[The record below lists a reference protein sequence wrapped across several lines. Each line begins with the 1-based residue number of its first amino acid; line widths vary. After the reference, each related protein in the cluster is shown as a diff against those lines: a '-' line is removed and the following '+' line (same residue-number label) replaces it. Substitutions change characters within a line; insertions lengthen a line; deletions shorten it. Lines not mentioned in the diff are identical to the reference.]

1 MTNALIPN
9 PQTPLTDFVEKAAGL
24 RVLVIGDI
32 MLDRFIYGDVNRIS
46 PEGPVPVLS
55 IRRETLMLGGAG
67 NVLSNLAGLGIAADV
82 IAVVGQ
88 DAEAETIRDL
98 IRDHGANPDCLIHAD
113 DRPTTIKTR
122 LIAGGQHLMRA
133 DYERAGPVVE
143 GLEHKVIAAIERAVP
158 QMRAVILSDYGKGV
172 IMRSVVQ
179 ATIRAAAKAGIPVL
193 VDPKGSDYS
202 LYKGAD
208 IITPNR
214 KELSEAHG
222 ATVKTDSEIVTA
234 AEALIR
240 QNGFK
245 SIVATRSEEG
255 MSIIDKGS
263 ATHLKT
269 QAREVYDVSGAGD
282 TVIATLAAMLA
293 AGADLVDAARI
304 ANAAAG
310 IVVGKVGTAPILKNE
325 LTAVLQQD
333 DVLRTPGVHQ
343 ALFLPLRAAAEQ
355 VERWKAKGLRIGFTN
370 GCFDVLHSGHV
381 GYLAQARAR
390 CDRLIVAINADSS
403 VRRLKG
409 PTRPVNDEISR
420 AKVLAALGCVD
431 LVILFGDDP
440 AEQDTPLAVIRS
452 LTPDLLVK
460 GGDYAV
466 DTVVGADYVMSTGG
480 EVWLAPLEAGKST
493 TATLQKM
500 ALKA

>member
-1 MTNALIPN
+1 MTKTLIPN
-9 PQTPLTDFVEKAAGL
+9 PQTPLIDFVEKAAGL

-55 IRRETLMLGGAG
+55 IRRETAMLGGAG
-67 NVLSNLAGLGIAADV
+67 NVLSNLAGLGISADV

-88 DAEAETIRDL
+88 DAEAEIIRDL
-98 IRDHGANPDCLIHAD
+98 IRDHGSNPDSLIHAE

-122 LIAGGQHLMRA
+122 FIAGGQHLMRS
-133 DYERAGPVVE
+133 DDEQTGPVVE

-158 QMRAVILSDYGKGV
+158 HMRAVILSDYGKGV
-172 IMRSVVQ
+172 MMRSVIQ
-179 ATIRAAAKAGIPVL
+179 AAIRAAAKAGIPVL
-193 VDPKGSDYS
+193 VDPKGPDYS
-202 LYKGAD
+202 IYKGAS

-214 KELSEAHG
+214 KELGEAYG
-222 ATVKTDSEIVTA
+222 AAVKSDSEITAA

-240 QNGFK
+240 QNGFNA
-245 SIVATRSEEG
+245 IVATRSEEG
-255 MSIIDKGS
+255 MSIVHKGS

-293 AGADLVDAARI
+293 AGADLVDAAQI

-310 IVVGKVGTAPILKNE
+310 IVVGKIGTAPILKDE
-325 LTAVLQQD
+325 LITVLQAND
-333 DVLRTPGVHQ
+333 SLRTPGVHQ
-343 ALFLPLRAAAEQ
+343 ALFLPLRAAAAQ
-355 VERWKAKGLRIGFTN
+355 VEQWKARGLRIGFTN

-409 PTRPVNDEISR
+409 PTRPVNDELSR

-431 LVILFGDDP
+431 LVVLFGDDM
-440 AEQDTPLAVIRS
+440 AEQDTPLTVIRA

-460 GGDYAV
+460 GGDYTV
-466 DTVVGADYVMSTGG
+466 ESVVGADYVMSAGG
-480 EVWLAPLEAGKST
+480 EVWLAPLEEGKST